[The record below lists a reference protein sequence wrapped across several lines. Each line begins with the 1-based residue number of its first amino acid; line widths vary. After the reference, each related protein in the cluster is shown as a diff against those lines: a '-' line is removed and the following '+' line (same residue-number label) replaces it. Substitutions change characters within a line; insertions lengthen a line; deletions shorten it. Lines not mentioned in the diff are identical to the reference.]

1 MNTIKVD
8 CIDFVSVIFKRVE
21 YAKLIHES
29 IKRYVDYPYKY
40 YIVNNGDNSVNS
52 EELKKLHVMFENE
65 PNVVIV
71 NGLHQVNIDDGLCV
85 PAIPSQS
92 KYPQQYFIDNY
103 GWDGYAKYDRRI
115 IGFASWLQAEGMA
128 KGAKAGNGKYICHIE
143 HDVVF
148 LNKWTDD
155 ILPLLEHNSFISYG
169 WRHDIDQALSPQWS
183 VIKRETVENNFY
195 KEVGDLH
202 PNCHYKDTYGLLSLW
217 ARETNNPFLLLE
229 NSFENKK
236 LKSNHILKFPY
247 GDEGFINGIPFLHHA
262 GRGAIRS
269 EDIVQSWISEVS
281 DYLDITT

>member
-148 LNKWTDD
+148 LRKLEIY
-155 ILPLLEHNSFISYG
+155 ILI
-169 WRHDIDQALSPQWS
+169 
-183 VIKRETVENNFY
+183 VIIKIHMVY
-195 KEVGDLH
+195 YH
-202 PNCHYKDTYGLLSLW
+202 YGLVKQTTHSSYW
-217 ARETNNPFLLLE
+217 
-229 NSFENKK
+229 KIV
-236 LKSNHILKFPY
+236 LKIKN
-247 GDEGFINGIPFLHHA
+247 
-262 GRGAIRS
+262 
-269 EDIVQSWISEVS
+269 
-281 DYLDITT
+281 